1 MSWLS
6 NLFPSFFSQ
15 HNTISLS
22 QPHCP
27 SVNPATG
34 LPMANCSMDVAGNP
48 YGTSSMNDEYLS
60 TSCNIM
66 DDDFNDHNDSCNIMD
81 DDFNDHN
88 DSFNSWSDDDS
99 WGSTSWD
106 DT

>member
-6 NLFPSFFSQ
+6 NIFPSFFS
-15 HNTISLS
+15 HDSTSSLS

-34 LPMANCSMDVAGNP
+34 LPMANCSIDVAGNP

-60 TSCNIM
+60 TSSNVM
-66 DDDFNDHNDSCNIMD
+66 DDDIFNDT
-81 DDFNDHN
+81 N

-99 WGSTSWD
+99 WGSSSWD
-106 DT
+106 NT